1 MNVRSGRTN
10 EPRREDD
17 CPSYTTIRELP
28 RSPSFFPDESQE
40 LPLDSELKRSARG
53 VIDQILQLRDSL

>member
-1 MNVRSGRTN
+1 MNAWSGRTN
-10 EPRREDD
+10 ELRREAE
-17 CPSYTTIRELP
+17 CPSYPTIRELP
-28 RSPSFFPDESQE
+28 RRPSIFRDESQE